1 MEIRAFNKEIDY
13 ERLRSWWGEWGLPQ
27 HHQNVLSENGL
38 IISVDGVDMAS
49 AFIYSTDSY
58 ICWLEH
64 LTANKEPWL
73 RLTVEKRIEI
83 LDTLG
88 DAIFEKAK
96 QLGFLMTFT
105 LATKVQDQKSKAL
118 TEWKRKNM
126 GDVITS
132 DMTQYFKILT

>member
-1 MEIRAFNKEIDY
+1 MEIRTFNKEIDY
-13 ERLRSWWGEWGLPQ
+13 EKLRSWWGEWGTPQ

>member
-1 MEIRAFNKEIDY
+1 MEIRTFNKEIDY
-13 ERLRSWWGEWGLPQ
+13 EKLRSWWGEWGTPQ

-38 IISVDGVDMAS
+38 IISVDGVDIAS

-73 RLTVEKRIEI
+73 RLTVDKRLEI

-96 QLGFLMTFT
+96 QMGFLMTFT
-105 LATKVQDQKSKAL
+105 LATKIQDQKSKAL
-118 TEWKRKNM
+118 TEWKRKNF
-126 GDVITS
+126 GDVITKN
-132 DMTQYFKILT
+132 MTQYFKILI